1 MWSFLLSYIGVL
13 LPPPSPLKWHCAPV
27 SVFLLIHY
35 PSVPPA
41 NPVPAIIII
50 HAGLFK
56 LNDDFEAPPFADEEE
71 EGSVGVAKIHKRDSR

>member
-27 SVFLLIHY
+27 SVYLLIHY
-35 PSVPPA
+35 PSVP
-41 NPVPAIIII
+41 AIIFI

-56 LNDDFEAPPFADEEE
+56 LNDDFEAPPYAEEE
-71 EGSVGVAKIHKRDSR
+71 EWEWQRSTKEILVKGQKYGGT